1 MAKGDW
7 RVLPTRQEEQ
17 AADGGL
23 VNTRASLSRALVQ
36 KEKKGKGL
44 DFSWFRRKAMEVLM
58 RHGAEY
64 GAASMGSL
72 REDKAKPGKADASQG
87 LQGVSSFRPRN
98 R

>member
-23 VNTRASLSRALVQ
+23 VNTSLSRVLVQ
-36 KEKKGKGL
+36 KEKKGKRL
-44 DFSWFRRKAMEVLM
+44 DFSWFKRKAVEVLM
-58 RHGAEY
+58 CHGAEY